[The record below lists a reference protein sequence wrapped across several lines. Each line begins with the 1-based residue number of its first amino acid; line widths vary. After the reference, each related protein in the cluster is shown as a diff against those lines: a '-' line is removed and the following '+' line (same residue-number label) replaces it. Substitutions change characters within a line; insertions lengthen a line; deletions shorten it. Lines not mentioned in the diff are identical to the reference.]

1 MAVGRP
7 TKPLNVT
14 PEEKAKLTMLA
25 RRPKTGQAL
34 AIRARIVLGCNDGLN
49 NGEVARRLRITG
61 ATVCKWRERF
71 RTDRLEGLLD
81 EPRPGAPR
89 SITDAQ
95 IEEVI
100 TKTLESMPVNST
112 HWSTRLMAQKAGLSQ
127 TAIVRIWRA
136 FGLQPHRVE
145 NFKFSKDPQFVE
157 KVRDIVGLYLNPP
170 DRAIVLCVD
179 EKSQVQAL
187 NRTQPILPLAPGVP
201 ARQSHDYERHGVTS
215 LFAALDVASG
225 VTISN
230 CYRRHRHQEFLRFLN
245 DIDANLPRGLDV
257 HLVMDNYGTH
267 KVTKVR
273 TWLARHLRYHVH
285 YTPTSGSWL
294 NLVERLFAEVTDA
307 PVVVFSQDLQLRY
320 PWINSPYLFPRENFL
335 GRTDAEVFGGEDGA
349 RLRAIKEQVLRT
361 GKESHTEVTVTGSGV
376 THYFDL
382 VIEPLLDPNGMLLG
396 VLCSA
401 VETTFLKDTI
411 IRLQNALNEV
421 QVLKGTATHLR
432 ELQKN

>member
-1 MAVGRP
+1 MAIGRP

-14 PEEKAKLTMLA
+14 PQEIEKLSMLA
-25 RRPKTGQAL
+25 RRPKSAQAT
-34 AIRARIVLGCNDGLN
+34 AMRARIVLGCNDGLS
-49 NGEVARRLRITG
+49 NGEVAKRLRITG

-71 RTDRLEGLLD
+71 RVERLEGLLD
-81 EPRPGAPR
+81 EPGLGAPR
-89 SITDAQ
+89 SISDARV
-95 IEEVI
+95 EEVI
-100 TKTLESMPVNST
+100 TKTLESMPGNST
-112 HWSTRLMAQKAGLSQ
+112 HWSTRLMARKTGLSQ

-225 VTISN
+225 VTISS

-245 DIDANLPRGLDV
+245 DIDANLPGGFDV

-273 TWLARHLRYHVH
+273 TWLARHPRYHVH
-285 YTPTSGSWL
+285 FTPTSGSWL
-294 NLVERLFAEVTDA
+294 NLVERLFAEVTERC
-307 PVVVFSQDLQLRY
+307 VR
-320 PWINSPYLFPRENFL
+320 R
-335 GRTDAEVFGGEDGA
+335 G
-349 RLRAIKEQVLRT
+349 
-361 GKESHTEVTVTGSGV
+361 SHTAVRALEKAMLDYLDQRNRDPKPFVWTADADLILGKVERLSKRISDSG
-376 THYFDL
+376 Y
-382 VIEPLLDPNGMLLG
+382 
-396 VLCSA
+396 
-401 VETTFLKDTI
+401 
-411 IRLQNALNEV
+411 
-421 QVLKGTATHLR
+421 
-432 ELQKN
+432 

>member
-1 MAVGRP
+1 MAIGRP
-7 TKPLNVT
+7 TKPLNLT
-14 PEEKAKLTMLA
+14 PEEKEKLVLLA
-25 RRPKTGQAL
+25 RRPKSAQAI
-34 AIRARIVLGCNDGLN
+34 AMRARIVLGCDEGLR
-49 NGEVARRLRITG
+49 NGAVAKKLHITG

-71 RTDRLEGLLD
+71 RVNRLEGLLD

-95 IEEVI
+95 VEQVV
-100 TKTLESMPVNST
+100 TKTLESMPENST
-112 HWSTRLMAQKAGLSQ
+112 HWSSRLMAKKIGLSQ
-127 TAIVRIWRA
+127 TAIVRIWHA

-157 KVRDIVGLYLNPP
+157 KVRDIVGLYMNPP

-245 DIDANLPRGLDV
+245 DIDANLPSRFEV

-267 KVTKVR
+267 KVRKVKV
-273 TWLARHLRYHVH
+273 WLTRHPRYHVH
-285 YTPTSGSWL
+285 FTPTSGSWL
-294 NLVERLFAEVTDA
+294 NLVERLFAEVTQRCVRRGSHTAVRALEKAMLDYLDRRNRDPKPFVWTADA
-307 PVVVFSQDLQLRY
+307 DL
-320 PWINSPYLFPRENFL
+320 IL
-335 GRTDAEVFGGEDGA
+335 GKVA
-349 RLRAIKEQVLRT
+349 RLSKRI
-361 GKESHTEVTVTGSGV
+361 SNSG
-376 THYFDL
+376 H
-382 VIEPLLDPNGMLLG
+382 
-396 VLCSA
+396 
-401 VETTFLKDTI
+401 
-411 IRLQNALNEV
+411 
-421 QVLKGTATHLR
+421 
-432 ELQKN
+432 